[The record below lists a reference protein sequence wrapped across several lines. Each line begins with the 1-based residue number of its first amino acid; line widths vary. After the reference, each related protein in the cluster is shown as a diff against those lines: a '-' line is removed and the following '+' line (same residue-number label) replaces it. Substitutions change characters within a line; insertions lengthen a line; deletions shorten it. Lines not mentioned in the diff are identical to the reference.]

1 MSSREF
7 DSMLDDLVRQA
18 MYPFGEAEPP
28 MRVWRRVL
36 RTVRSMSAVSPAP
49 ASLLTPAS
57 LLVFASPLV
66 AFFRWLGFLSGMRKP
81 KVTYVPSFS
90 NRSYY
95 VDSRG
100 RYLLSSFWDVAMKQM
115 FDLRL
120 AL

>member
-49 ASLLTPAS
+49 ASLLVS
-57 LLVFASPLV
+57 ASPLV

>member
-36 RTVRSMSAVSPAP
+36 QTVRSMSAASPAP
-49 ASLLTPAS
+49 ASL
-57 LLVFASPLV
+57 LV

>member
-36 RTVRSMSAVSPAP
+36 RTVRSMSAASPA
-49 ASLLTPAS
+49 PAS